1 MGGLQLGLERIKRFI
16 PAGSDDQVAAK
27 RCMISGK
34 FAANPG
40 GRASDKSKI
49 RHDEVSFGR
58 WGVLISNKN
67 GGVQQMCKP
76 PIL

>member
-1 MGGLQLGLERIKRFI
+1 
-16 PAGSDDQVAAK
+16 
-27 RCMISGK
+27 MISGK

-49 RHDEVSFGR
+49 RHDEVFFGR